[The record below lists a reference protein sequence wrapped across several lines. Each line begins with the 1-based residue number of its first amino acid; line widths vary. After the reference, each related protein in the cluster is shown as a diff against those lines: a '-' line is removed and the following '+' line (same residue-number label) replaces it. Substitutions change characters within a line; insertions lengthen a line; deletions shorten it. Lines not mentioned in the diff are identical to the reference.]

1 MKTVYALGALMLLGC
16 QKNKSG
22 DIRNLPE
29 TDTLQQKNG
38 EVISFRTF
46 PGTLIRLNRD
56 QTAYT
61 ENYSKRLYKI
71 AECYIDKTQQQ
82 LVKYQKEN
90 PKANLGFS
98 VEEND
103 WEDVK
108 YTQIGIFNR
117 VGSNIST
124 LQWLFYNP
132 RSQELFEFDLHRKK
146 LVLFPM
152 K

>member
-1 MKTVYALGALMLLGC
+1 
-16 QKNKSG
+16 
-22 DIRNLPE
+22 
-29 TDTLQQKNG
+29 
-38 EVISFRTF
+38 
-46 PGTLIRLNRD
+46 
-56 QTAYT
+56 
-61 ENYSKRLYKI
+61 
-71 AECYIDKTQQQ
+71 
-82 LVKYQKEN
+82 
-90 PKANLGFS
+90 

>member
-1 MKTVYALGALMLLGC
+1 MRTVYALAVLMLFSC
-16 QKNKSG
+16 QKSKTGESENFPK
-22 DIRNLPE
+22 

-38 EVISFRTF
+38 DVITFRTF
-46 PGTLIRLNRD
+46 PDTLIRLKRD
-56 QTAYT
+56 QTSYS

-71 AECYIDKTQQQ
+71 AECYLDKTQQQ

-90 PKANLGFS
+90 PKSNLGFS

-108 YTQIGIFNR
+108 YTQIGIFNK

-132 RSQELFEFDLHRKK
+132 QTQELFEFDLHRKT
-146 LVLFPM
+146 LLPFPM